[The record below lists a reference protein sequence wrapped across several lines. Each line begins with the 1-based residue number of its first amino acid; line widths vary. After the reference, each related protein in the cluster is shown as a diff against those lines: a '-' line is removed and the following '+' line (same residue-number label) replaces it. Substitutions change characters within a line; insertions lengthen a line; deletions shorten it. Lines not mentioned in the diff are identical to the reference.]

1 MPLNA
6 PAPMAPAPFARASRR
21 VLGPPR
27 INSPPL
33 SCQPMQGQ
41 GAQMRPAAS
50 SPLALPGVGSP
61 PWGVKMSRPRRGWR
75 ISLGLS
81 PRYSASRAI
90 HLKRLRRQK
99 ILFFLPPP
107 AFPPSRPLRGLAP
120 PGGLFIPAGG
130 VKRGYARLF
139 ALTQRPASGCGATA
153 FYRSGFPGPGGFRSP
168 VPGPRSRAGAA
179 NRGRVCA
186 G

>member
-6 PAPMAPAPFARASRR
+6 PAPMAPSPFARISRR
-21 VLGPPR
+21 GLGPPR

-61 PWGVKMSRPRRGWR
+61 PWGVKRSRPRRGWR
-75 ISLGLS
+75 IPLGLS

-90 HLKRLRRQK
+90 HPKRLQRSRRLIFWRNSAK
-99 ILFFLPPP
+99 IFIIRAAAHPPP
-107 AFPPSRPLRGLAP
+107 PTPPIGGAP
-120 PGGLFIPAGG
+120 PNPPMGGL
-130 VKRGYARLF
+130 YL
-139 ALTQRPASGCGATA
+139 LTLRPASGYGATA
-153 FYRSGFPGPGGFRSP
+153 FYRSGFPGSGGFRSP

-179 NRGRVCA
+179 YRGRVCA

>member
-61 PWGVKMSRPRRGWR
+61 PWGVKRSRPRRGWR
-75 ISLGLS
+75 IPLGLS

-90 HLKRLRRQK
+90 HLQRLRRQK
-99 ILFFLPPP
+99 SLFLPPP
-107 AFPPSRPLRGLAP
+107 ALPPSRPLRGLAP
-120 PGGLFIPAGG
+120 PLGGFYPCGG
-130 VKRGYARLF
+130 RKAWLRPLIRAHAAPCLWLWCCRILPVGFSGPRGLS
-139 ALTQRPASGCGATA
+139 LPGSRPALP
-153 FYRSGFPGPGGFRSP
+153 RGFGQ
-168 VPGPRSRAGAA
+168 
-179 NRGRVCA
+179 
-186 G
+186 

>member
-1 MPLNA
+1 
-6 PAPMAPAPFARASRR
+6 MAPSPFARISRR
-21 VLGPPR
+21 GLGPPR

-75 ISLGLS
+75 IPLGLS

-90 HLKRLRRQK
+90 HPKRLQRSRRLIFWRNSAK
-99 ILFFLPPP
+99 IFIIRAAAHPPP
-107 AFPPSRPLRGLAP
+107 PTPPHRGGSPQPPDGGLIPAYTAPCLWLWCYRVLPVGFSGPRGLSLPGSRP
-120 PGGLFIPAGG
+120 
-130 VKRGYARLF
+130 
-139 ALTQRPASGCGATA
+139 ALPRGCGQ
-153 FYRSGFPGPGGFRSP
+153 
-168 VPGPRSRAGAA
+168 
-179 NRGRVCA
+179 
-186 G
+186 

>member
-6 PAPMAPAPFARASRR
+6 PAPMAPAPFARASLR

-27 INSPPL
+27 ISSPPL

-61 PWGVKMSRPRRGWR
+61 PLGRQAVPASPGLAHSARAIASLQRQPGHSSSTPAAAK
-75 ISLGLS
+75 ISFFAAARFAPLS
-81 PRYSASRAI
+81 PAARACPPWGA
-90 HLKRLRRQK
+90 
-99 ILFFLPPP
+99 FF
-107 AFPPSRPLRGLAP
+107 
-120 PGGLFIPAGG
+120 PAGG
-130 VKRGYARLF
+130 LKRGSARLF
-139 ALTQRPASGCGATA
+139 ALTQRPASGRGAAA
-153 FYRSGFPGPGGFRSP
+153 FCRSGLPGPGGFRSP
-168 VPGPRSRAGAA
+168 VPGPCCRTGAA
-179 NRGRVCA
+179 NRGCVYA

>member
-1 MPLNA
+1 
-6 PAPMAPAPFARASRR
+6 MAPAPFARASRR
-21 VLGPPR
+21 ALGPPR

-61 PWGVKMSRPRRGWR
+61 PWGVKRSRPRWGWR
-75 ISLGLS
+75 IPLGLS
-81 PRYSASRAI
+81 PRYSASRVI

-99 ILFFLPPP
+99 SLFLPPP
-107 AFPPSRPLRGLAP
+107 ALPPSRPLRGLAP

-130 VKRGYARLF
+130 VKRGCAPLIRAHAAPCLWLWCF
-139 ALTQRPASGCGATA
+139 RVLPVGFSGPRGLSLPGSRPALPRGCGQ
-153 FYRSGFPGPGGFRSP
+153 
-168 VPGPRSRAGAA
+168 
-179 NRGRVCA
+179 
-186 G
+186 

>member
-61 PWGVKMSRPRRGWR
+61 PWGVKRSRPRRGWR
-75 ISLGLS
+75 IPLGLS
-81 PRYSASRAI
+81 PRYGASRAI
-90 HLKRLRRQK
+90 HLQRLRRQK
-99 ILFFLPPP
+99 SLFLPPP
-107 AFPPSRPLRGLAP
+107 ALPPSRPLRGLAP
-120 PGGLFIPAGG
+120 PWGAFIPAGG
-130 VKRGYARLF
+130 VKRGCARLF
-139 ALTQRPASGCGATA
+139 ALTQRPASGSGAAA
-153 FYRSGFPGPGGFRSP
+153 FCRSGFPGPGGFRSP
-168 VPGPRSRAGAA
+168 APGPRSRAGSA
-179 NRGRVCA
+179 NRGGVCA